1 MVMHYNVSLGTK
13 RVISRRRITLLKVV
27 HVNVLTSE
35 FWKPSFTNNVIQIHN
50 NTKIV
55 LEKVTFLFIYRE
67 PLTAVC
73 GYQKMLQHCERV
85 EPRSHF
91 KSRPVEFDCPSPE

>member
-1 MVMHYNVSLGTK
+1 MVMHYKVSLGTK
-13 RVISRRRITLLKVV
+13 RVISSRRITLLKVV

-50 NTKIV
+50 NTKIL
-55 LEKVTFLFIYRE
+55 LEKVAFLFI
-67 PLTAVC
+67 
-73 GYQKMLQHCERV
+73 YQKMLQHCERV

>member
-13 RVISRRRITLLKVV
+13 RVISSRRITLLKVV

-50 NTKIV
+50 NTKIGTTKSSI
-55 LEKVTFLFIYRE
+55 LIYLSKDVATLWKGWTQE
-67 PLTAVC
+67 SF
-73 GYQKMLQHCERV
+73 QK
-85 EPRSHF
+85 
-91 KSRPVEFDCPSPE
+91 

>member
-13 RVISRRRITLLKVV
+13 RVISSRRITLLKVV

-55 LEKVTFLFIYRE
+55 LQKVAFLII
-67 PLTAVC
+67 
-73 GYQKMLQHCERV
+73 YQKMLQHCERV

-91 KSRPVEFDCPSPE
+91 KSRPDEFDCLSPE